1 MAAQPPQAS
10 PVSQAHAT
18 YTHGQDAGDL
28 AARAREL
35 GLERRAALLEA
46 SRQRH
51 SLYGGTLKSTRL
63 RLAVLA
69 SFDPDL
75 EEEDWQRTPSTP
87 TARRPLDRSP
97 SWLEDVEA
105 RREARQSGFTL
116 QQAFLATVKSAV
128 GPAVLYMPR
137 GFEEG
142 GLAFSLGM
150 LVLSFALFGLALA
163 AHLRTDGFTD
173 PDLRVSRG
181 LEARVD
187 RTAFFSPL

>member
-69 SFDPDL
+69 SFAVLASLASFASLASRVPP
-75 EEEDWQRTPSTP
+75 RSTAHPSP
-87 TARRPLDRSP
+87 SSRRPLS
-97 SWLEDVEA
+97 
-105 RREARQSGFTL
+105 
-116 QQAFLATVKSAV
+116 SAS
-128 GPAVLYMPR
+128 ACER
-137 GFEEG
+137 
-142 GLAFSLGM
+142 
-150 LVLSFALFGLALA
+150 
-163 AHLRTDGFTD
+163 
-173 PDLRVSRG
+173 
-181 LEARVD
+181 
-187 RTAFFSPL
+187 